1 MNNMTSPA
9 PDYLDLS
16 DPARFCDTAVSL
28 LARGV
33 RDRRSA
39 FHVINLATLSPTGLP
54 RVRNVVLRGCEP
66 RHALL
71 VFHTD
76 RRSEKFQDLGTES
89 HVEIAAYDPGHKLQL
104 RLAGAVRLHYQC
116 DRAASTWAH
125 MTPNARAVYAH
136 AKPPGAL
143 TSRTESQAPLD
154 EAAAYQNFVLC
165 HLHLRGLDILYLKA
179 GGHLRAIGTMNEAG
193 QIAADWVIP

>member
-16 DPARFCDTAVSL
+16 DPARFCDSALSL

-89 HVEIAAYDPGHKLQL
+89 HAEIAAYDSGHKLQL
-104 RLAGAVRLHYQC
+104 RLAGPVRLHYLC
-116 DRAASTWAH
+116 DRAAEAWAH
-125 MTPNARAVYAH
+125 MTANARAVYAH
-136 AKPPGAL
+136 SEPPGAL
-143 TSRTESQAPLD
+143 KAKDDAPAPLLND
-154 EAAAYQNFVLC
+154 EAAYQNFVIC
-165 HLHLRGLDILYLKA
+165 HLHLRRLDILFLKA
-179 GGHLRAIGTMNEAG
+179 GGHL
-193 QIAADWVIP
+193 